1 MKIIKNY
8 LTKNRCYQ
16 QNVKRVPIGIQ
27 VHTIGTAQGTAQSV
41 ADYWNQSSVS
51 ACVTYIVD
59 CDTEGKVLQ
68 TLPEDV
74 RTWADTGYGN
84 NYLITF
90 EICES
95 DAMRYTGGADY
106 IVLDERKFKEDLR
119 RGYNTAVE
127 LCADICRRYGW
138 DPLARLSSGLC
149 LISSHDEG
157 RRAGLSSAHVDPTHI
172 WPRIGKTMDDFRR
185 EVKRV
190 LEGNDQPS
198 PGTQALA
205 FENLSEAAAASWLLE
220 ISREIAEKYSLLP
233 SVCAAQTILES
244 GYCRTE
250 LARQANNVCGMK
262 RILSGNTWP
271 GSVWDGESA
280 VTILSPEQ
288 DAEGNER
295 LEKTQFRK
303 YGCIED
309 SITDRCAYLLG
320 AKNGERLRYEGIT
333 GAVDYRQQTAI
344 IKEGGYATDTQYV
357 SKICDI
363 IQRFRLDQYDP
374 QQEEKKMYL
383 VQAGAFGKKAN
394 AEAWCEEI
402 RRAGFEAFV
411 KEEEGQYKIQAGAFE
426 KEENA
431 RKKVEALSE
440 AGFQAFIEG

>member
-74 RTWADTGYGN
+74 RTWADAGYGN

-157 RRAGLSSAHVDPTHI
+157 RSAGLSSAHVDPTHI
-172 WPRIGKTMDDFRR
+172 WPRIGKTMDDFRPWKETIR
-185 EVKRV
+185 LPPARRPWPLKIYRRLPQLHGFWRSAGRLRKSTVSF
-190 LEGNDQPS
+190 LLCAQPRRFWN
-198 PGTQALA
+198 PGTAGQ
-205 FENLSEAAAASWLLE
+205 NLPDRQIMS
-220 ISREIAEKYSLLP
+220 AE
-233 SVCAAQTILES
+233 
-244 GYCRTE
+244 
-250 LARQANNVCGMK
+250 
-262 RILSGNTWP
+262 
-271 GSVWDGESA
+271 
-280 VTILSPEQ
+280 
-288 DAEGNER
+288 
-295 LEKTQFRK
+295 
-303 YGCIED
+303 
-309 SITDRCAYLLG
+309 
-320 AKNGERLRYEGIT
+320 
-333 GAVDYRQQTAI
+333 
-344 IKEGGYATDTQYV
+344 
-357 SKICDI
+357 
-363 IQRFRLDQYDP
+363 
-374 QQEEKKMYL
+374 
-383 VQAGAFGKKAN
+383 
-394 AEAWCEEI
+394 
-402 RRAGFEAFV
+402 
-411 KEEEGQYKIQAGAFE
+411 
-426 KEENA
+426 
-431 RKKVEALSE
+431 
-440 AGFQAFIEG
+440 